1 VTHRD
6 TPSRAPHPQDL
17 ALQRFGA
24 TLRAYRQQRGLTQ
37 RALAVR
43 TGIRNRY
50 ISDIERGRHNISVVM
65 LLRLAQAL
73 DIPAAWLLVGL
84 DTYPPVPPPLASD
97 PSSAHRGQE
106 AAVIQDT
113 TAALQRGDAATLL
126 HGLGATLRQYRQHQ
140 GLTQKAL
147 AASTGLNPTY
157 IGQIE
162 QGHRNLSVLSLV
174 RLAAALGLVVAHLLT
189 PVEPRRS
196 PSSSLPE

>member
-6 TPSRAPHPQDL
+6 TPSSPPNPQDTS
-17 ALQRFGA
+17 LQRFGA

-37 RALAVR
+37 RALAAR

-50 ISDIERGRHNISVVM
+50 ISDIERGLHNISVGM

-84 DTYPPVPPPLASD
+84 DTHTTLPPSLVCD
-97 PSSAHRGQE
+97 PSSSRSGQD
-106 AAVIQDT
+106 AAVTQDA
-113 TAALQRGDAATLL
+113 TAALQRGAAAPLL
-126 HGLGATLRQYRQHQ
+126 HGLGTTLRQYRQHQ

-147 AASTGLNPTY
+147 AARTGLNPTY

-174 RLAAALGLVVAHLLT
+174 RLAEALGLGVAHLLT
-189 PVEPRRS
+189 PVETRRS
-196 PSSSLPE
+196 PFSPLTE